1 MSRTNGTS
9 STVAPAWVRVVGER
23 EIRTRIRDKSFLAAT
38 AVTLAI
44 IIGLL
49 VAGVLLGNDADEYDV
64 AIGPGVSDPTITF
77 AGQLLTDIGSPDA
90 SVASSPLDSNGAVEQ
105 AVRDGDADAG
115 VLHEEDG
122 YTIVGDD
129 SIDVELQAALTG
141 AISETVVQKNAAA
154 AQVDLEALREGAAPE
169 VRLLD
174 PNADESDARSGIAF
188 AFVIIFLITAL
199 SFGMTIAQSV
209 VQEKES
215 RVVEI
220 LAAAVP
226 IRSLLWG
233 KILGNTVLALGQVLL
248 LCTVG
253 VVGLLLTGERDLVQ
267 GVGWS
272 LLAYVGFFVLG
283 FLTLACLWSVA
294 GSIAGRQE
302 DLQSTTLPGQM
313 LLMVPYFIAVL
324 GGDHVRTIF
333 SMLPIVSTMVM
344 PGRLAEGSVPW
355 WQVGVAVAA
364 TVVAAIVFVR
374 VGTRLYERTLL
385 RTGGKLSYRQA
396 LTVSDA

>member
-1 MSRTNGTS
+1 MSRS
-9 STVAPAWVRVVGER
+9 SSHTAPSWVRVVAER
-23 EIRTRIRDKSFLAAT
+23 EVRTRIRDKSFLAAT
-38 AVTLAI
+38 GVTLAI
-44 IIGLL
+44 IVGLL
-49 VAGVLLGNDADEYDV
+49 VASAILGSRSDDYDV
-64 AIGPGVSDPTITF
+64 AIGPDVSETTTSLAGRLLVANGSSDAGVTTRPFGSDRE
-77 AGQLLTDIGSPDA
+77 
-90 SVASSPLDSNGAVEQ
+90 VEQ

-115 VLHEEDG
+115 VLLDENG

-129 SIDVELQAALTG
+129 SIDDTLHAALAG
-141 AISETVVQKNAAA
+141 AVSETVVQENAAA
-154 AQVDLEALREGAAPE
+154 EDVDLDSLRAGAAPQ

-174 PNADESDARSGIAF
+174 PNADQSDARSGVAF
-188 AFVIIFLITAL
+188 AFVIVFFITAL

-248 LCTVG
+248 LGAVG
-253 VVGLLLTGERDLVQ
+253 VAGLLVTGQRDLLQ

-272 LLAYVGFFVLG
+272 LVAYVGFFVLG

-294 GSIAGRQE
+294 GAIAGRQE

-313 LLMVPYFIAVL
+313 ILMVPYFIAVL
-324 GGDHVRTIF
+324 GGEQVRTVF
-333 SMLPIVSTMVM
+333 SMLPIVSTMIM

-355 WQVGVAVAA
+355 WQIGVAVAVTA
-364 TVVAAIVFVR
+364 VAAVVFVR

>member
-1 MSRTNGTS
+1 MSRTN
-9 STVAPAWVRVVGER
+9 STRATPWVRVVAER

-49 VAGVLLGNDADEYDV
+49 VAGVFFGNDADEYDV
-64 AIGPGVSDPTITF
+64 AIGPGVEQSTTTF
-77 AGQLLTDIGSPDA
+77 AGQLLSDNGSPDA
-90 SVASSPLDSNGAVEQ
+90 RLTPRPFESDGDVEQ

-115 VLHEEDG
+115 ILRNEDG

-129 SIDVELQAALTG
+129 SVDVELQAALAG
-141 AISETVVQKNAAA
+141 AISETVVQGNAAA
-154 AQVDLEALREGAAPE
+154 AQVDLDALREGAAPQ

-174 PNADESDARSGIAF
+174 PNADQSDARSGVAF
-188 AFVIIFLITAL
+188 AFVIVFLITAL

-248 LCTVG
+248 LGGVG
-253 VVGLLLTGERDLVQ
+253 VVGLLVTGERELVQ

-313 LLMVPYFIAVL
+313 ILMVPYFIAVL
-324 GGDHVRTIF
+324 GGDQVRTIF

-355 WQVGVAVAA
+355 WQIGVAVAA
-364 TVVAAIVFVR
+364 TVAAAMVFVR

-396 LTVSDA
+396 LTASDA

>member
-1 MSRTNGTS
+1 MSPTT
-9 STVAPAWVRVVGER
+9 TVSPSWVKVVAER

-49 VAGVLLGNDADEYDV
+49 VAGVLLGDSADEYDV
-64 AIGPGVSDPTITF
+64 ALGPDVSETTTTV
-77 AGQLLTDIGSPDA
+77 AGQVLAANGAKDA
-90 SVASSPLDSNGAVEQ
+90 EVTARQLDSDRAVEQ
-105 AVRDGDADAG
+105 AVRDGDVDAG
-115 VLHEEDG
+115 ILRADDG

-129 SIDVELQAALTG
+129 AIDDSLQAALT
-141 AISETVVQKNAAA
+141 AAVSETVVQENAAA
-154 AQVDLEALREGAAPE
+154 DDVDLDSLRAGAAPE

-188 AFVIIFLITAL
+188 AFVIVFLITAL

-248 LCTVG
+248 LGTVG
-253 VVGLLLTGERDLVQ
+253 VVGLLVTGERELVQ

-313 LLMVPYFIAVL
+313 ILMVPYFIAVL
-324 GGDHVRTIF
+324 GGDQVRTVF

-355 WQVGVAVAA
+355 WQIVVAVAVTA
-364 TVVAAIVFVR
+364 VAAVVFVR

-396 LTVSDA
+396 LTVSDT

>member
-1 MSRTNGTS
+1 MSRTS
-9 STVAPAWVRVVGER
+9 STEAPSWVGVVAER
-23 EIRTRIRDKSFLAAT
+23 EVRTRIRDKSFLAAT

-49 VAGVLLGNDADEYDV
+49 VAGVFLGDRADEYDV
-64 AIGPGVSDPTITF
+64 AIGPGVSDPAITL
-77 AGQLLTDIGSPDA
+77 AQQLLTENGSPDA
-90 SVASSPLDSNGAVEQ
+90 SVASDPLGSDGAVEQ

-115 VLHEEDG
+115 ILHDDEGG

-141 AISETVVQKNAAA
+141 AIGETVVQENAAE
-154 AQVDLEALREGAAPE
+154 AQVDLDSLRAGAAPE

-174 PNADESDARSGIAF
+174 PNADQSDARSGVAF
-188 AFVIIFLITAL
+188 AFVIVFLITAL

-248 LCTVG
+248 LGAVG
-253 VVGLLLTGERDLVQ
+253 VVGLLVTGQRDLVQ
-267 GVGWS
+267 GVSWS

-313 LLMVPYFIAVL
+313 ILMVPYFIAVL
-324 GGDHVRTIF
+324 GGDQVRTVF

-355 WQVGVAVAA
+355 WQISVAVAA
-364 TVVAAIVFVR
+364 TAAAAVVFVR

-396 LTVSDA
+396 LTVRDA

>member
-1 MSRTNGTS
+1 MSPTTTTAS
-9 STVAPAWVRVVGER
+9 PSWVTVVAER
-23 EIRTRIRDKSFLAAT
+23 EVRTRIRDKSFLAAT

-49 VAGVLLGNDADEYDV
+49 VAGVFLGDDADEHDV
-64 AIGPGVSDPTITF
+64 AIGPGVSDGTVTL
-77 AGQLLTDIGSPDA
+77 AARLLTESGSPDA
-90 SVASSPLDSNGAVEQ
+90 SVTTDAFGSDGAVEQ

-115 VLHEEDG
+115 ILHDDEDG

-129 SIDVELQAALTG
+129 SIDVELQAALIG
-141 AISETVVQKNAAA
+141 AISETVVQSNAAD

-174 PNADESDARSGIAF
+174 PNADEADARSGVAF
-188 AFVIIFLITAL
+188 AFVIVFLITAL

-248 LCTVG
+248 LGTVG
-253 VVGLLLTGERDLVQ
+253 VVGLLVTGEGELVQ

-324 GGDHVRTIF
+324 GGDQVRTIF

-364 TVVAAIVFVR
+364 TVAAAAVFVR
-374 VGTRLYERTLL
+374 MGTRLYERTLL

-396 LTVSDA
+396 LTVSDG

>member
-1 MSRTNGTS
+1 MSPTS
-9 STVAPAWVRVVGER
+9 SSVSPSWVRVVAER

-49 VAGVLLGNDADEYDV
+49 VASAFLGSRSDDYDV
-64 AIGPGVSDPTITF
+64 AIGPDVSDGTVTF
-77 AGQLLTDIGSPDA
+77 AARLLTDIGSPDA
-90 SVASSPLDSNGAVEQ
+90 SVTTHPFESDGAVEQ
-105 AVRDGDADAG
+105 AIRDGDADAG
-115 VLHEEDG
+115 ILHGDDDG

-129 SIDVELQAALTG
+129 SIDVELQAALNG
-141 AISETVVQKNAAA
+141 AISETVVQKNAAD

-174 PNADESDARSGIAF
+174 PNADESDARSGVAF
-188 AFVIIFLITAL
+188 AFVIVFLITAL

-226 IRSLLWG
+226 VRSLLWG

-248 LCTVG
+248 LGTVG
-253 VVGLLLTGERDLVQ
+253 VVGLLVTGERDLVQ

-324 GGDHVRTIF
+324 GGDQVRTIF

-355 WQVGVAVAA
+355 WQIGVAVAV
-364 TVVAAIVFVR
+364 TVLAAAVFVR

-396 LTVSDA
+396 LTASDA

>member
-1 MSRTNGTS
+1 MSRS
-9 STVAPAWVRVVGER
+9 SSHTAPSWVRVVAER
-23 EIRTRIRDKSFLAAT
+23 EVRTRIRDKSFLAAT
-38 AVTLAI
+38 GVTLAI
-44 IIGLL
+44 IVGLL
-49 VAGVLLGNDADEYDV
+49 VASAILGSRSDDYDV
-64 AIGPGVSDPTITF
+64 AIGPDVSETTTSLAGRLLVANGSSDAGVTTRPFGSDRE
-77 AGQLLTDIGSPDA
+77 
-90 SVASSPLDSNGAVEQ
+90 VEQ

-115 VLHEEDG
+115 VLLDENG

-129 SIDVELQAALTG
+129 SIDDTLHAALAG
-141 AISETVVQKNAAA
+141 AVGETVVQENAAA
-154 AQVDLEALREGAAPE
+154 EDVDLDSLRAGAAPQ

-174 PNADESDARSGIAF
+174 PNADQSDARSGVAF
-188 AFVIIFLITAL
+188 AFVIVFFITAL

-248 LCTVG
+248 LGAVG
-253 VVGLLLTGERDLVQ
+253 VAGLLVTGQRDLLQ

-272 LLAYVGFFVLG
+272 LVAYVGFFVLG

-294 GSIAGRQE
+294 GAIAGRQE

-313 LLMVPYFIAVL
+313 ILMVPYFIAVL
-324 GGDHVRTIF
+324 GGEQVRTVF
-333 SMLPIVSTMVM
+333 SMLPIVSTMIM

-355 WQVGVAVAA
+355 WQIGVAVAVTA
-364 TVVAAIVFVR
+364 VAAVAFVR